1 MGLREGGTCAV
12 VQLDGMVLLVSR
24 PLVSPQ
30 ALERMRQALNAAGVT
45 LKDLLAGLADIRTQM
60 LQERYGLAP
69 SA

>member
-1 MGLREGGTCAV
+1 
-12 VQLDGMVLLVSR
+12 
-24 PLVSPQ
+24 
-30 ALERMRQALNAAGVT
+30 MRQALNAAGVT

>member
-45 LKDLLAGLADIRTQM
+45 
-60 LQERYGLAP
+60 
-69 SA
+69 

>member
-1 MGLREGGTCAV
+1 M